1 MPGDH
6 VQAVQPATAEKE
18 STMTASR
25 RAALLLLM
33 SLPVAAQAQA
43 STARAERQCRRAV
56 HTPAD

>member
-6 VQAVQPATAEKE
+6 AQAVQPATAEKE
-18 STMTASR
+18 FTMTASR

-43 STARAERQCRRAV
+43 STARAQRQWRRAV
-56 HTPAD
+56 HAPAD